1 MTDTRIIVPAAAPQ
15 VDVGQSSPTL
25 FDDYSGF
32 EFAGECGALAKN
44 DAWAS
49 TVYDYTPQFAP
60 TIPTIPTPTG
70 APAKPGSSQ
79 VNPNAADEY
88 LVIDA
93 TGWDASADN
102 ATYRVIF
109 IAKGTDLH
117 LEAAKIITVAGT
129 SATPRWIVYWDDV
142 TPGNVQ
148 DIKPWNLSAGDR
160 VQMPKITYSGANWHY
175 TVGLSWGSVA
185 SAYSTVMA
193 RLSGGAGD
201 CTFYRCH
208 KENTGTTIS
217 LIFNVS
223 GGDNHALYQCAFL
236 DADVNASNSTE
247 IAVHS
252 GIGHR
257 IISCEGRDNA
267 TFLEISNVWGEKDLV
282 LEDCDVYKEQRYDVD
297 GNKDAGGIYV
307 SGEALV
313 GFKLVNGAG
322 TDIAIRFYGNRFW
335 GTRQTSPALSSVNS
349 GFPLGGSNTA
359 DAKAYI
365 DMRWNVFQ
373 DNTRNATRLI
383 DGGQLSATHNFSYVR
398 NIIGDF
404 PEETGQGSAINYVLI
419 MGYDKTEFYL
429 NTVTNAADAEG
440 LISHFRFNPPN
451 EDFDSIG
458 NFFQDTAGIAQD
470 GNDAA
475 LLARGYKVGYNCWV
489 NAAATYNFV
498 YGNDITPTKASLNM
512 GDFTYKRKKL
522 TGPENSTIAGIVPT
536 SSTPSSF
543 TTLVPTS
550 GGDQIGSRTGIG
562 VDDVF

>member
-1 MTDTRIIVPAAAPQ
+1 MGLIVASPGVLPPQ
-15 VDVGQSSPTL
+15 TFPTL
-25 FDDYSGF
+25 FDDYGGNP
-32 EFAGECGALAKN
+32 FAGEAGALAQN
-44 DAWAS
+44 DVWAS
-49 TVYDYTPQFAP
+49 TVYEYFRQFAP
-60 TIPTIPTPTG
+60 TIPTIPEPTTG
-70 APAKPGSSQ
+70 GSALPTVSG
-79 VNPNAADEY
+79 VNPNASDEY
-88 LVIDA
+88 CVFDA
-93 TGWDASADN
+93 AGWDASANN

-117 LEAAKIITVAGT
+117 LEGTKVITVAGT
-129 SATPRWIVYWDDV
+129 AGTPRWIVYWDDG
-142 TPGNVQ
+142 TPSNVQ
-148 DIKPWNLSAGDR
+148 DIKPWSLSAGNR
-160 VQMPKITYSGANWHY
+160 VQMPKINYSGADWHY
-175 TVGLSWGSVA
+175 IVGLSWGNVVSD
-185 SAYSTVMA
+185 YSNAMA
-193 RLSGGAGD
+193 RLLDGTSD

-223 GGDNHALYQCAFL
+223 GGNNHTIFECAFL
-236 DADVNASNSTE
+236 DADVTASNSTE
-247 IAVHS
+247 IAVHA
-252 GIGHR
+252 GTGHR

-267 TFLEISNVWGEKDLV
+267 TFLEISNVWGEKDFV
-282 LEDCDVYKEQRYDVD
+282 LEDCDIYKEQRYDID
-297 GNKDAGGIYV
+297 GNKDDEGIYV

-322 TDIAIRFYGNRFW
+322 TDTALRFYGNRFW
-335 GTRQTSPALSSVNS
+335 GTRQTSPALSSVTS
-349 GFPLGGSNTA
+349 GYPLGSSNTG
-359 DAKAYI
+359 DEKAYV

-383 DGGQLSATHNFSYVR
+383 DGGHLSGTHNFSYVR

-404 PEETGQGSAINYVLI
+404 PEELGQGSSINYVLI
-419 MGYDKTEFYL
+419 LSYDKTEMYL

-440 LISHFRFNPPN
+440 LISHWRFNPPN
-451 EDFDSIG
+451 EDFDSMG

-470 GNDAA
+470 GTDAV

-522 TGPENSTIAGIVPT
+522 TGPENSTIADIVPT

-543 TTLVPTS
+543 TTLVPITGGS
-550 GGDQIGSRTGIG
+550 GNDQIGSRTGIG
-562 VDDVF
+562 VDDIF